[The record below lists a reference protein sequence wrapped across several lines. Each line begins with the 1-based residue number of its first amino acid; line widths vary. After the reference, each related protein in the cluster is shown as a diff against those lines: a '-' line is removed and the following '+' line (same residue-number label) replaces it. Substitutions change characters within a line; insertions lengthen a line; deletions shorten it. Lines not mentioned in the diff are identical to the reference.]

1 MSERA
6 VGAAEPALSLSNR
19 SAAVVARLL
28 AKMGSALVAATNQLS
43 HRLSTLPVAGLI
55 CGFAV
60 VTLLTIQLFNVPEE

>member
-1 MSERA
+1 
-6 VGAAEPALSLSNR
+6 
-19 SAAVVARLL
+19 
-28 AKMGSALVAATNQLS
+28 MGSEPVAATNQLS